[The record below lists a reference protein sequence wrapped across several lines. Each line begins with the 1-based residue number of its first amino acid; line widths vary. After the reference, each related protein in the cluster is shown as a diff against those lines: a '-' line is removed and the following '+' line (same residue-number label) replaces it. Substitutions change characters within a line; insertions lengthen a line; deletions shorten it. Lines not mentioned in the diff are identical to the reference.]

1 MIECPAAFAVHQAA
15 HLAVAAAF
23 FHLYLRTR
31 HVPNLGRAC
40 ILMSLWSLTAL
51 VRHFGFDLPD
61 DFLLL
66 ASVAF
71 LSLSIRRDLCVV
83 SALLVPSVFARA
95 ATIALSLYTVLAARK
110 AGCGKYLKLLSALI
124 FVLSLS
130 RFAGYVLK
138 DVIDPCPYAF
148 TATTLTLFAL
158 ATAAISFGVAET
170 GAKLERRT
178 QYLTLLNRIVRHDL
192 LNQLAVADGYL
203 ELHETLRDPSYL
215 EKARKTIRDS
225 VELIERLRSDA
236 VESTISGR
244 EVKDILKRIA
254 EEYPIRLDVELDDDT
269 LIVANGLLYSVL
281 SNIVQNAYRH
291 GGENV
296 KVAVRVR
303 EFDDHVSI
311 SVADDGLGIP
321 NWAKEK
327 IFREGF
333 SYGERAGSGMG
344 LYLVKVA
351 VDEWGGEISVM
362 DNVPR
367 GAVFTIRL
375 KKAKKLTDTRSS
387 RPASG

>member
-1 MIECPAAFAVHQAA
+1 MIECPAAFAMHQAA

-31 HVPNLGRAC
+31 HVPNLGRAF
-40 ILMSLWSLTAL
+40 ILMSLWSLTAF

-83 SALLVPSVFARA
+83 SALLAPPVFARA
-95 ATIALSLYTVLAARK
+95 ATVVLSLYTVLAARRVRV
-110 AGCGKYLKLLSALI
+110 GRLKLLSALI

-130 RFAGYVLK
+130 RFAGQVVK
-138 DVIDPCPYAF
+138 GVADPCPYAF

-158 ATAAISFGVAET
+158 ATAAISFSVAET
-170 GAKLERRT
+170 GAKLERRAK
-178 QYLTLLNRIVRHDL
+178 YLTLLNRIVRHDL

-215 EKARKTIRDS
+215 ERARKTIRDS

-244 EVKDILKRIA
+244 EVKGILKRIA
-254 EEYPIRLDVELDDDT
+254 EEYPIRLDIELDDDT
-269 LIVANGLLYSVL
+269 LIVANGLLYPVL

-296 KVAVRVR
+296 KVTVSVR
-303 EFDDHVSI
+303 EFDDHISI
-311 SVADDGLGIP
+311 SVADDGPGVP
-321 NWAKEK
+321 NWAREK

-351 VDEWGGEISVM
+351 VDEWGGEISVT